1 MATLKPDT
9 TLCAAVDL
17 ARQAAESIAEP
28 GMVGEHVGVAMD
40 AERLAT
46 HRFACLAPGY
56 PDWLWSITVTR
67 VSRSRTVTV
76 CETHL
81 LPGETSVVAPAWL
94 PYEQRIAPGDLGPGD
109 VSPYVEEDPNLEPGF
124 EATGEEDVDQMAQW
138 ELGLGRKRVLSAEG
152 REVAAQRWYDGDN
165 GPTSDVA
172 RQAPARCA
180 TCGYFVPMAGALRR
194 SFGVCANEWSPSDGR
209 VVSLDHGCGAH
220 SESDLERPRPRPLD
234 PPVVDDL
241 AVDLEVI
248 EPVDPEPPVAA
259 GEAAAHGVDPVD
271 QAAAETVAVVAA
283 VEAVLPSEPA
293 ALAVETEAD
302 PAEVIDEA
310 PASEAPKGVPAAEQ
324 PAEAPAARP
333 EPPAAE
339 TPVRRGRRTARRA
352 AGAPA
357 GPPRTR

>member
-9 TLCAAVDL
+9 TLFAAVDL

-28 GMVGEHVGVAMD
+28 GMVGEHVGVVMD

-76 CETHL
+76 SETHL
-81 LPGETSVVAPAWL
+81 LPGETSIVAPAWL
-94 PYEQRIAPGDLGPGD
+94 PYDQRIAPGDLGPGD
-109 VSPYVEEDPNLEPGF
+109 VSPYREEDPNLEPGF
-124 EATGEEDVDQMAQW
+124 EATGEEDVDQMAEW
-138 ELGLGRKRVLSAEG
+138 ELGLGRRRVLSAEG

-172 RQAPARCA
+172 RQAPARCE

-220 SESDLERPRPRPLD
+220 SECDLERSRPRPLD

-241 AVDLEVI
+241 AVDLEVV
-248 EPVDPEPPVAA
+248 EPTAEAVVEQAAEP
-259 GEAAAHGVDPVD
+259 
-271 QAAAETVAVVAA
+271 QAAAETVAVVEA
-283 VEAVLPSEPA
+283 VEAVPASEPVVLVAETEASPVQATDEA
-293 ALAVETEAD
+293 AATQPETPAVET
-302 PAEVIDEA
+302 PA
-310 PASEAPKGVPAAEQ
+310 
-324 PAEAPAARP
+324 
-333 EPPAAE
+333 
-339 TPVRRGRRTARRA
+339 RRGRRGARRA